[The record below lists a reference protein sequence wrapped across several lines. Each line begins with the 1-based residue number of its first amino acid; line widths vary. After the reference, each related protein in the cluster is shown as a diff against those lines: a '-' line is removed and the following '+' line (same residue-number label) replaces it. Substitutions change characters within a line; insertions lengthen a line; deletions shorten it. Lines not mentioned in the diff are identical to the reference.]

1 MRTAVYP
8 GSFDPITNGHLDII
22 RRGLKLF
29 DRVTVAVLVNRD
41 KKTLF
46 TVGERMEMIAE
57 ALADLSP
64 DRIQVTSFNG
74 LLVDYVRDSG
84 ADAILRGIRAI
95 SDFEFEFQ
103 MALMNRKLLKT
114 VDTVFMMPDERYSY
128 LSSRLVREVASFG
141 GDVSCFVPEG
151 VKQRLISRFR
161 RNGHA

>member
-22 RRGLKLF
+22 RRGLRLF
-29 DRVTVAVLVNRD
+29 DRVVVAVLVNRE

-46 TVGERMEMIAE
+46 TVGERMDMITE
-57 ALADLSP
+57 TLGDV
-64 DRIQVTSFNG
+64 DTGRIEIASFNG
-74 LLVDYVRDSG
+74 LLVDYVKEID

-114 VDTVFMMPDERYSY
+114 VDTVFMMPDERFSY
-128 LSSRLVREVASFG
+128 LSSRLVREVAAFD
-141 GDVSCFVPEG
+141 GDVSCFVPP
-151 VKQRLISRFR
+151 VVHRKLKAKFR
-161 RNGHA
+161 RNGHV